1 MSAIKVRLIGGYQSC
16 SERQCAT
23 VWGLGLYRL
32 GDERLLPDTP
42 AIRGMCER
50 IPHLVK
56 WERVEGNPPPAKKR
70 RRVTKKETP
79 GRAPAGR

>member
-1 MSAIKVRLIGGYQSC
+1 MSAIKVRLVGGYQSC

-32 GDERLLPDTP
+32 GDERLLPDTA
-42 AIRGMCER
+42 AIRGMVER

-56 WERVEGNPPPAKKR
+56 WERVDGNPPAPRKR
-70 RRVTKKETP
+70 ARHKSK
-79 GRAPAGR
+79 APAQTRGEKR

>member
-23 VWGLGLYRL
+23 VWGLGLNRL
-32 GDERLLPDTP
+32 GDERLLPDTA

-56 WERVEGNPPPAKKR
+56 WERVEANPPPARKR
-70 RRVTKKETP
+70 ARHKSKTQAQASGEKR
-79 GRAPAGR
+79 

>member
-32 GDERLLPDTP
+32 GDVRLLPDTA
-42 AIRGMCER
+42 AIRGMVER

-56 WERVEGNPPPAKKR
+56 WERVEGNPPAPRKR
-70 RRVTKKETP
+70 LRHKSRKSKVASSES
-79 GRAPAGR
+79 R